1 MTVSHAIVIL
11 FILTCQLT
19 PKSNSHVSHSF
30 VASVYKAAFF
40 QCLFSTSSIPVS
52 CTVQQCIQISTR
64 INILQCTYVHL
75 RLFYLRV
82 ILQGFVDPIMQ
93 QWHSFMSAHDLKMAC
108 QNLIFLSDLHFS
120 RINYRIS
127 QMFINV
133 WALFELVTV
142 VGVSKGSWLQEYK
155 PSESD

>member
-1 MTVSHAIVIL
+1 MSVEIRLPGYKYVFRYLDWLLRRSKIYYYGADIIISNSFFFWPCKRNIL
-11 FILTCQLT
+11 FSLKCVRCVPRNVNIHYDSL
-19 PKSNSHVSHSF
+19 
-30 VASVYKAAFF
+30 
-40 QCLFSTSSIPVS
+40 
-52 CTVQQCIQISTR
+52 CT
-64 INILQCTYVHL
+64 
-75 RLFYLRV
+75 
-82 ILQGFVDPIMQ
+82 
-93 QWHSFMSAHDLKMAC
+93 HDLKMAC

-155 PSESD
+155 PPESD